1 MRTITPLL
9 KNWTFIKEA
18 ADADAAANAAG
29 ESVTLPHTWNA
40 LDGQDGGND
49 YHRGT
54 CYYVRALPKPD
65 MAEGAQAYLEF
76 QGAAM
81 TADVYVNGEKL
92 MHHAGGYS
100 AFRVNITGALR
111 EENTVVVAVN
121 NEDND
126 VCYPQK
132 AAVRRAS
139 RSRLSWIR
147 TRKQPRSR
155 SRRGQ
160 IRIPR

>member
-100 AFRVNITGALR
+100 AFRRKRISPFTADFTARSASSSCPPSILIW
-111 EENTVVVAVN
+111 TT
-121 NEDND
+121 
-126 VCYPQK
+126 
-132 AAVRRAS
+132 AVRRAS